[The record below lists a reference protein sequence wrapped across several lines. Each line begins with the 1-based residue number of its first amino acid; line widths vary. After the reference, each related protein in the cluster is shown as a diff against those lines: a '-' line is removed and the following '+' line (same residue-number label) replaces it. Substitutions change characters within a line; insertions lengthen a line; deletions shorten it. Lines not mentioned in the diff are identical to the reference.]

1 MAYGKARGRSP
12 VKKKSFYTAC
22 DRVRGVAL
30 RNGGATDGESC
41 SVSEFLLPFRYGIC
55 VCHIYITMKKVPN
68 VVSDSQ
74 SRKNTNLYGLI
85 SFRFCLRYKKEKF
98 GGLEL

>member
-1 MAYGKARGRSP
+1 MAYGKARGRGS
-12 VKKKSFYTAC
+12 VKKKSFYTAY
-22 DRVRGVAL
+22 DRVRSVAL
-30 RNGGATDGESC
+30 RNGGAAGNKSC
-41 SVSEFLLPFRYGIC
+41 SASEFLLPFRYGIC
-55 VCHIYITMKKVPN
+55 VCHIYITMKKIPG

-74 SRKNTNLYGLI
+74 NRKNTNPYGLI